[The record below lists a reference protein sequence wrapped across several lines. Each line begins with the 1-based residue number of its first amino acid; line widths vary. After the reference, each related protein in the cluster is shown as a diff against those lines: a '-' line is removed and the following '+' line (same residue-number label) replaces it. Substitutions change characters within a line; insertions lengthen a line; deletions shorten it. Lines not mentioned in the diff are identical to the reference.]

1 MVSAAISWYGA
12 TKPFFVNENGIKV
25 NKENYCKHLK
35 KQLFPAIKKL
45 VKRDDW
51 IFVQD
56 SAPSHRSNLVQD
68 FLEKT
73 LKRRFVKCV
82 EWPSSSPDVNPLD
95 YFFWDLVK
103 TKVCQGR
110 AGEPFSLEEELKTKI
125 KAVWKDCATDLKPL
139 QKAIKQFVPRLRAVE
154 EKQGYCIKMMFG

>member
-1 MVSAAISWYGA
+1 MYGKQKKSDVPDEKLFASTNKMSRKVMVSAAISWYGG
-12 TKPFFVNENGIKV
+12 TKPFFVSENGIKV

-35 KQLFPAIKKL
+35 KHLFPAIKKL
-45 VKRDDW
+45 VKRDNW
-51 IFVQD
+51 IFVQY

-95 YFFWDLVK
+95 YFFWDLAK
-103 TKVCQGR
+103 AKVYQGR
-110 AGEPFSLEEELKTKI
+110 TEEPFSSEEELKTKI
-125 KAVWKDCATDLKPL
+125 KAA
-139 QKAIKQFVPRLRAVE
+139 
-154 EKQGYCIKMMFG
+154 